1 MGGRGRPRFS
11 ASSVDGD
18 DARFIPSSPPRAGDS
33 IGNMPLDAKVQ
44 AILDEAKARGGK
56 PLELQTPEEARAVRA
71 EMMRRFVPMPEYAA
85 VQMEQRTIFAGG
97 REIPVRVYRP
107 AGARGTL
114 PVVVYF
120 HGGGFVMGTLET
132 HDPYCRGLTTE
143 AGVMVV
149 SVDYRLAPEHKFPA
163 GVEDS
168 LAATEWV
175 LAHVEELGGDAQR
188 VFVAGDSAGAT
199 MATVAALLLR
209 DQGKAGQLAGQ
220 ILLYP
225 VTRYYDPPT
234 VSYVEMAQGYG
245 LTRKGMEWLW
255 GQYLNDPSEAK
266 DFRAAPLMAESLAGL
281 PRAFVVTAE
290 YDVLRDE
297 GQAYA
302 RRMEAEDVDVTHV
315 FAEGMNHA
323 FAASTDEFPYLPQ
336 AKELLRRVAGWI
348 AETS

>member
-1 MGGRGRPRFS
+1 
-11 ASSVDGD
+11 
-18 DARFIPSSPPRAGDS
+18 
-33 IGNMPLDAKVQ
+33 MPLDAKVQ
-44 AILDEAKARGGK
+44 AILDAAKARGGK
-56 PLELQTPEEARAVRA
+56 PLELKTPEEARAERA
-71 EMMRRFVPMPEYAA
+71 EMIARFVPMPEYSG

-97 REIPVRVYRP
+97 RELMVRVYRP
-107 AGARGTL
+107 AEMPARPRGTL
-114 PVVVYF
+114 PVAVYF

-132 HDPYCRGLTTE
+132 HDPYCRALTTE

-163 GVEDS
+163 GVEDCFG
-168 LAATEWV
+168 ATEWV
-175 LAHVEELGGDAQR
+175 LANVEELGGDGRR

-199 MATVAALLLR
+199 MATVVALLLR
-209 DQGKAGQLAGQ
+209 DRIVKDKGVKTLAGQ

-225 VTRYYDPPT
+225 VTGYCDPPT
-234 VSYVEMAQGYG
+234 VSYVEMATGYG

-255 GQYLNDPSEAK
+255 GQYLNDASEAK

-302 RRMEAEDVDVTHV
+302 RRMEAEGVDVTHV

-323 FAASTDEFPYLPQ
+323 FAASADEFPFLPQ

-348 AETS
+348 VKEQ

>member
-1 MGGRGRPRFS
+1 VDDDDGRFPIVA
-11 ASSVDGD
+11 AS
-18 DARFIPSSPPRAGDS
+18 RGDS
-33 IGNMPLDAKVQ
+33 IGSMPVDAKVQ
-44 AILDEAKARGGK
+44 AMLDAAKARGGK
-56 PLELQTPEEARAVRA
+56 PLELKTPEEARAERA
-71 EMMRRFVPMPEYAA
+71 EMIARFVPMPEYSG
-85 VQMEQRTIFAGG
+85 VQMEQRTIFVDDRAGG
-97 REIPVRVYRP
+97 RELMVRVYRP
-107 AGARGTL
+107 AEMPARPRGTL
-114 PVVVYF
+114 PVAVYF

-132 HDPYCRGLTTE
+132 HDPYCRALTTE
-143 AGVMVV
+143 AGVIVV

-163 GVEDS
+163 GVEDC

-175 LAHVEELGGDAQR
+175 LEHVEELGGDGRR

-199 MATVAALLLR
+199 MATVVALLLR
-209 DQGKAGQLAGQ
+209 DKGVKTLAGQ

-225 VTRYYDPPT
+225 VTRYCDPPT
-234 VSYVEMAQGYG
+234 ASYVEMATGYG

-255 GQYLNDPSEAK
+255 GQYLNDASEAK

-302 RRMEAEDVDVTHV
+302 RRLEAEGVDVTHV
-315 FAEGMNHA
+315 FAAGMNHA
-323 FAASTDEFPYLPQ
+323 FAASADEFPFVPQ

-348 AETS
+348 ANKQ

>member
-1 MGGRGRPRFS
+1 
-11 ASSVDGD
+11 
-18 DARFIPSSPPRAGDS
+18 
-33 IGNMPLDAKVQ
+33 MPVDAKLQ
-44 AILDEAKARGGK
+44 AILDAKKARGGR
-56 PLELQTPEEARAVRA
+56 PLELQTPQEARAERA
-71 EMMRRFVPMPEYAA
+71 EMMARFVPMPEYAG
-85 VQMEQRTIFAGG
+85 VEVEQRIIFAG
-97 REIPVRVYRP
+97 REIAVRVYRP
-107 AGARGTL
+107 AGVSAGSRGTL

-132 HDPYCRGLTTE
+132 HDPYCRALTTE

-163 GVEDS
+163 GVEDCFV
-168 LAATEWV
+168 ATQWV
-175 LAHVEELGGDAQR
+175 LEHVEELGGDGRR
-188 VFVAGDSAGAT
+188 VFIAGDSAGAT

-209 DQGKAGQLAGQ
+209 DKSVKALAGQ

-225 VTRYYDPPT
+225 VAGYCDPPT
-234 VSYVEMAQGYG
+234 ASYIEMAAGYG

-255 GQYLNDPSEAK
+255 GQYLNDAGEAK
-266 DFRAAPLMAESLAGL
+266 DFRAAPLMAESLTGL

-302 RRMEAEDVDVTHV
+302 RRMEAEGVDVTHV

-323 FAASTDEFPYLPQ
+323 FAASADEFPFLPQ

-348 AETS
+348 AKEQ

>member
-1 MGGRGRPRFS
+1 
-11 ASSVDGD
+11 
-18 DARFIPSSPPRAGDS
+18 
-33 IGNMPLDAKVQ
+33 MPVDAKVQ
-44 AILDEAKARGGK
+44 AILNAAKARGGK
-56 PLELQTPEEARAVRA
+56 PLELQTPEEGRAERA
-71 EMMRRFVPMPEYAA
+71 EMIARFVPMPEYSG
-85 VQMEQRTIFAGG
+85 VQMEQLTIFVGDRAGA
-97 REIPVRVYRP
+97 REMTVRVYRP
-107 AGARGTL
+107 AEMPARPRGTL

-132 HDPYCRGLTTE
+132 HDPYCRALTTE

-163 GVEDS
+163 GVEDC

-175 LAHVEELGGDAQR
+175 LEHVEELGGDGRR

-199 MATVAALLLR
+199 MATVVALLLR
-209 DQGKAGQLAGQ
+209 GKGVKTLAGQ

-225 VTRYYDPPT
+225 VTRYCDPPT
-234 VSYVEMAQGYG
+234 ASYVEMAQGYG

-255 GQYLNDPSEAK
+255 RQYLNDASEAK

-302 RRMEAEDVDVTHV
+302 RRMEAEGVDVTHV

-323 FAASTDEFPYLPQ
+323 FAASADEFPFVPQ

-348 AETS
+348 ANKQ